1 MKLETD
7 GVEYDIL
14 ADAVKSVKDVPG
26 LILEIGT
33 RKGGSMQI
41 IIDALLDSGQENRHV
56 LSVDPYGHIPYNT
69 GNQFGITRY
78 DYTNDMKKKAM
89 ADLFTY
95 VQGKPVNFIPICWTD
110 VEFMEHFS
118 QNGWPVYDVEEKR
131 YFTIAFAFLDGPH
144 DTDSVFAELVGL
156 QCMPAGG
163 AVVIDNIDY
172 FDMDGIL
179 GRLTH
184 VFDVVKRGDHKIWLC
199 RRSWLNQGAI
209 KAGDNKIHI
218 P

>member
-1 MKLETD
+1 MRKQILEAD

-14 ADAVKSVKDVPG
+14 ADAVKSVNDIPG

-56 LSVDPYGHIPYNT
+56 LSVDPYGHIMYNT
-69 GNQFGITRY
+69 GKPFGVTRL

-110 VEFMEHFS
+110 EIFMQYFDK
-118 QNGWPVYDVEEKR
+118 NGWSVYDTEKTLFL
-131 YFTIAFAFLDGPH
+131 YFAFAFLDGPH
-144 DTDSVFAELVGL
+144 DTESVLNECRFMARNLSK
-156 QCMPAGG
+156 GG
-163 AVVIDNIDY
+163 HIVIDNIDY
-172 FDMDGIL
+172 FDFEKIKDFLKSKLIYP
-179 GRLTH
+179 
-184 VFDVVKRGDHKIWLC
+184 VKIGTQKAHFSC
-199 RRSWLNQGAI
+199 RR
-209 KAGDNKIHI
+209 
-218 P
+218 

>member
-1 MKLETD
+1 MREQILETD

-41 IIDALLDSGQENRHV
+41 IIDALLESGQENRHV

-89 ADLFTY
+89 ADLFAY
-95 VQGKPVNFIPICWTD
+95 VQEKPVNFIPVCWTD
-110 VEFMEHFS
+110 RAFIHYFME
-118 QNGWPVYDVEEKR
+118 NGWPVYDIEEADIWQ
-131 YFTIAFAFLDGPH
+131 IAFAFLDGPH
-144 DTDSVFAELVGL
+144 DTESVLYELRFL
-156 QCMPAGG
+156 ESYMPSGG
-163 AVVIDNIDY
+163 MVVIDNIDY

-179 GRLTH
+179 IRLID
-184 VFDVVKRGDHKIWLC
+184 VFDVIKRGDHKIWLC
-199 RRSWLNQGAI
+199 RR
-209 KAGDNKIHI
+209 
-218 P
+218 